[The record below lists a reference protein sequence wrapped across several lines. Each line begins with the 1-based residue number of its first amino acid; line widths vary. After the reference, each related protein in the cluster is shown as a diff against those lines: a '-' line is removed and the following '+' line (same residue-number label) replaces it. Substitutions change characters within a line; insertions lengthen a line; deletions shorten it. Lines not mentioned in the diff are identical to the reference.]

1 MIRDSFVLPQKE
13 DAALFQNVNYNVPGL
28 FLYSEL
34 LLCLLDLIREKFG
47 YEVPIKFMYGAPQT
61 RWNGGRLILN
71 KYKSDFS
78 LSGIEKELISISKRG
93 ITPLLTF
100 SNVLIEED
108 DLQDEYCNQLLKM
121 MSEIGAGAI
130 VSSDLL
136 AKYIKTKY
144 PEIQLHQSVIS
155 TAFKK
160 NRDELFYKEI
170 SSSNSY
176 YVVHPDDNFDMDL
189 LKKIP
194 KSNAEI
200 IINERCFYRC
210 NQRNNHYISIS
221 SDQRKQNNNEKKY
234 SDFLSGC
241 NAMPEIKQGASKQN
255 NISLSIDEIKSI
267 VELGFTSLKI
277 QGRSDSL
284 YSFFFDFLRYTLEPN
299 VAFPNMYNI
308 FVQYIENY
316 LKGV

>member
-13 DAALFQNVNYNVPGL
+13 DAALFKGVNYNVPGL

-34 LLCLLDLIREKFG
+34 LLCLLDLIQDKFG

-78 LSGIEKELISISKRG
+78 LGGIEKELLSIKKRE

-100 SNVLIEED
+100 SNVLIAEE
-108 DLQDEYCNQLLKM
+108 DLQDEYCNMLLKI

-136 AKYIKTKY
+136 AEYIKTIY
-144 PEIQLHQSVIS
+144 PEIQLHKSVIT
-155 TAFKK
+155 TAFEK
-160 NRDELFYKEI
+160 NRDEKFYKEI
-170 SSSNSY
+170 SNSNSY
-176 YVVHPDDNFDMDL
+176 YVVHPDDNFNIDL
-189 LKKIP
+189 LRKIP
-194 KSNAEI
+194 KTNAEI
-200 IINERCFYRC
+200 IINERCFYKC
-210 NQRNNHYISIS
+210 NQRSNHYISIS
-221 SDQRKQNNNEKKY
+221 SDQRKQTNNEKKY
-234 SDFLSGC
+234 SDFLNGC
-241 NAMPEIKQGASKQN
+241 NAMPEIKQGVSKQN
-255 NISLSIDEIKSI
+255 NISLSNDEIKSI
-267 VELGFTSLKI
+267 IEMGFTSLKI
-277 QGRSDSL
+277 QGRTDVL